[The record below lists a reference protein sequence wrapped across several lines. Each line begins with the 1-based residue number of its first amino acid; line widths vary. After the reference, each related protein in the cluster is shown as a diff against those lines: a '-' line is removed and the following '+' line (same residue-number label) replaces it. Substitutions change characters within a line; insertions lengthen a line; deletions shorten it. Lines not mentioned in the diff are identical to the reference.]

1 MQRSIYNIFILHKLV
16 IWKILIILIQKNIQL
31 SLWHKKSP
39 NNMVHIKVTPCF
51 LVGHYK
57 HFNPEH
63 L

>member
-16 IWKILIILIQKNIQL
+16 IWKILIIL

-51 LVGHYK
+51 LAGHYK